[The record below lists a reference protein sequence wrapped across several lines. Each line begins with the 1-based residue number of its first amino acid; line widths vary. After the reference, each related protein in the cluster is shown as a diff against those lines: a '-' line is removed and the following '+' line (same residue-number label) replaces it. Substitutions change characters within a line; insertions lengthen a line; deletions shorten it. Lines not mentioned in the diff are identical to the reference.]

1 MKCFDLSDDNEQLI
15 YDEFEETGLH
25 NYVQLKVVGT
35 AKSKELITVC
45 TNAPVARW
53 IGKIPD
59 DTVNFV
65 VYEEAFDRLDD
76 ETKKLVVRD
85 ALNAISYDTEKEKL
99 STRVPMLSV
108 TAGGYAKYGEKLV
121 KAQAIGVAAMLQIEE
136 EKKAAKEAAKAE
148 KASRQKRN
156 N

>member
-1 MKCFDLSDDNEQLI
+1 MKCFDLSPENEELI
-15 YDEFEETGLH
+15 NAEFEATGLY

-65 VYEEAFDRLDD
+65 VYEEAFDRLDE
-76 ETKKLVVRD
+76 ETKKLLVRD
-85 ALNAISYDTEKEKL
+85 SLNAISYDTEKEKL
-99 STRVPMLSV
+99 STRVPMLTV

-121 KAQAIGVAAMLQIEE
+121 KCAEYAVAAIAQIEE
-136 EKKAAKEAAKAE
+136 EKKEAKEAAKAE
-148 KASRQKRN
+148 KAAKKKKN
-156 N
+156 